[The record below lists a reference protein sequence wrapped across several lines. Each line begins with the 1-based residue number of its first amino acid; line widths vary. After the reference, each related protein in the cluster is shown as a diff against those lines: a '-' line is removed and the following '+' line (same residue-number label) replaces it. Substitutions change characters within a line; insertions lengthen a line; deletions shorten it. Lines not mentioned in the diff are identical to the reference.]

1 MTEFEPVIGLEIHT
15 QLKTGTKMF
24 CPCKTSASEAPANT
38 SVCPVCTGQPGTLPV
53 ANMKAVRLGA
63 AAGLALGCEVN
74 DFSVFARKNY
84 FYPDLPKAY
93 QISQFDKPLCG
104 PGSVE
109 LDIKD
114 DKGGAYTKTVRI
126 HRAHL
131 EEDAGKSLHALGSA
145 QLDHTLVDFNRCG
158 VPLLEIVSE
167 PDMNSADE
175 AYAYLMEIKKLM
187 QWVGISNCDM
197 EKGELRCD
205 VNISLRPKGETKLG
219 RKVEIKNLNS
229 FKAVKDAITHEIS
242 RQTAALNLGCTI
254 PQDTRLWNEKEQKT
268 VSMRSKELAHDY
280 RYFPEPDLAPL
291 KITPAFK
298 EELKKEMGEL
308 PKARK
313 DRFKTEYGLSSY
325 DAGVVTGGKG
335 LSAYFEACMAAIKT
349 NGLAVPAKNV
359 LNLLTSEFLAR
370 LNGLKKDSVTLDP
383 GDKEL
388 ISPANLAKV
397 AALTAAGKLSA
408 SAAKTVFAKAWETG
422 KDPETLVSELGLA
435 QVSDTGQ
442 IREWAREAIAANPK
456 AAEDFKKGNEKAL
469 GPLVGVIM
477 KKSKGTANPAAANAV
492 IKELLK

>member
-1 MTEFEPVIGLEIHT
+1 MIEFEPVIGLEIHT

-38 SVCPVCTGQPGTLPV
+38 SICPVCTGQPGTLPV
-53 ANMKAVRLGA
+53 PNMKAVRLGV
-63 AAGLALGCEVN
+63 AAGLALGCEIREV
-74 DFSVFARKNY
+74 SIFARKNY

-93 QISQFDKPLCG
+93 QISQFDKPLCET
-104 PGSVE
+104 GSVE

-114 DKGGAYTKTVRI
+114 AKGGTYTKTVRV

-175 AYAYLMEIKKLM
+175 AYAYLIELKKLM
-187 QWVGISNCDM
+187 QWIGVSNCDM

-229 FKAVKDAITHEIS
+229 FKAVKDAIAHEII
-242 RQTAALNLGCTI
+242 RQTAALNLGETI
-254 PQDTRLWNEKEQKT
+254 AQDTRLWNEKEQKT

-291 KITPAFK
+291 RITAAFK
-298 EELKKEMGEL
+298 EGLKNEMGEL

-325 DAGVVTGGKG
+325 DAGVVTAGKG
-335 LSAYFEACMAAIKT
+335 LSEYFSACMDAVKT
-349 NGLAVPAKNV
+349 LKLNVPAKSV
-359 LNLLTSEFLAR
+359 LNLVSSEFLAR

-383 GDKEL
+383 GDKDL
-388 ISPANLAKV
+388 ISPANLV
-397 AALTAAGKLSA
+397 SIAALTAAGKLSA

-422 KDPETLVSELGLA
+422 RDAQALVNELGLS

-442 IREWAREAIAANPK
+442 IKEWALEAIAANPK
-456 AAEDFKKGNEKAL
+456 AAEDFKNGNEKAL
-469 GPLVGVIM
+469 GPIVGVIM
-477 KKSKGTANPAAANAV
+477 KKSKGTANPAAANAA